1 VNGRYNSVHLATTQ
15 PTWPTPHPCPHPRT
29 HAPMMVVGASTT
41 VIARSTVRRT
51 LQQQQARRMPQQQQ
65 ARMPCPSHTRV
76 HTHTHTHTHTRT
88 GFPTA
93 AGLHSGSSV
102 QGEALWFRAS
112 GVGAFRARARSHSE
126 VPRQNRT
133 AARKRHSGHDAANA
147 ANAEE
152 AIASDMLAKGFYG

>member
-1 VNGRYNSVHLATTQ
+1 MADSAPLPA
-15 PTWPTPHPCPHPRT
+15 PTHPRT
-29 HAPMMVVGASTT
+29 DDGSGCLHDCDCEKHSPPYTAAAAGSAYAAAAASSDA
-41 VIARSTVRRT
+41 VPLAHPR
-51 LQQQQARRMPQQQQ
+51 A
-65 ARMPCPSHTRV
+65 
-76 HTHTHTHTHTRT
+76 HTHTHTHTRART